1 VSLSQTAENVA
12 ARCGVW
18 RQEQDEFALLSQQ
31 KTDSAMRQG
40 LLSEDM
46 TAGNSSGINVS
57 AAMLLVTSADG
68 APEFGLEPLASVVST
83 AVAGVAGV
91 RPDDMGLGPTPAS
104 RKVLQRAGLSIG
116 EMDIVEVNEA
126 FASQAIAS
134 LEDVGV
140 DSPRSAASAP
150 MGATSSS

>member
-1 VSLSQTAENVA
+1 MSLSQTAENVA
-12 ARCGVW
+12 ARCGVS
-18 RQEQDEFALLSQQ
+18 RQKQDEFALLSQQ

-46 TAGNSSGINVS
+46 TAGNSSGINVG
-57 AAMLLVTSADG
+57 AAMLLVTSVDG
-68 APEFGLEPLASVVST
+68 APELGLEPLASVVST
-83 AVAGVAGV
+83 AVAGV
-91 RPDDMGLGPTPAS
+91 RPDEMGLGPTPAS

>member
-1 VSLSQTAENVA
+1 MSLSQTAENVA
-12 ARCGVW
+12 ARCGVS
-18 RQEQDEFALLSQQ
+18 RQKQDEFALLSQQ

-46 TAGNSSGINVS
+46 TAGNSSGINVG
-57 AAMLLVTSADG
+57 AAMLLVTSVDG
-68 APEFGLEPLASVVST
+68 APELGLEPLASVVST
-83 AVAGVAGV
+83 AVAGV
-91 RPDDMGLGPTPAS
+91 RPDEMGLGPTPAS

-150 MGATSSS
+150 GLTDNC